1 MELVFLLI
9 IILALWITNFL
20 AFKIS
25 GRNKTKR
32 IWAGV
37 IILLLSPGV
46 FFLTGISVS
55 PFDPGGFGTGLLMV
69 SYSSLFAVNG
79 LIFIIIG
86 LFTPKFHT
94 GSLR

>member
-9 IILALWITNFL
+9 IIIALWITNFI

-32 IWAGV
+32 IWSGV
-37 IILLLSPGV
+37 ITLLLSPV
-46 FFLTGISVS
+46 IFFVTGISVS

-69 SYSSLFAVNG
+69 SYSLLFAVNG
-79 LIFIIIG
+79 LTIIIIG
-86 LFTPKFHT
+86 LFTPKSKT
-94 GSLR
+94 ASLR